1 MYRCLPI
8 LLVLACRSASTNQ
21 QAGVGDATS
30 SGADVTDARDGSNA
44 HDAAAMI
51 DGAVDGAAADAAVDS
66 GAVDSGAID
75 AAVDAGYSG
84 SDAGTPGVVSCY
96 SEGNPT
102 ATCTLP
108 THCCFTN
115 YSAQHNGSCTNATCG
130 WGTISCDGPED
141 CSGGQ
146 RCCAHALQDSSN
158 AFVGY
163 TLACQQNPCGPTPLN
178 EELCHPTTSPAGTCS
193 TGSCVNTLG
202 YNNDLPRTLAIC
214 R

>member
-8 LLVLACRSASTNQ
+8 LLVLACRSASTQ
-21 QAGVGDATS
+21 HAQDEGMSGDDAT
-30 SGADVTDARDGSNA
+30 TDDGRA
-44 HDAAAMI
+44 PIVIDAAAETMPVDAAAMI
-51 DGAVDGAAADAAVDS
+51 DAAATTDTSTPDATVIADAA
-66 GAVDSGAID
+66 I
-75 AAVDAGYSG
+75 DAGYSG

-115 YSAQHNGSCTNATCG
+115 YSAQHNGSCTSATCG
-130 WGTISCDGPED
+130 WGTISCDGPDD

-178 EELCHPTTSPAGTCS
+178 EELCHPGTCS
-193 TGSCVNTLG
+193 TGNCVNTLG
-202 YNNDLPRTLAIC
+202 YNNDLPRTLSIC